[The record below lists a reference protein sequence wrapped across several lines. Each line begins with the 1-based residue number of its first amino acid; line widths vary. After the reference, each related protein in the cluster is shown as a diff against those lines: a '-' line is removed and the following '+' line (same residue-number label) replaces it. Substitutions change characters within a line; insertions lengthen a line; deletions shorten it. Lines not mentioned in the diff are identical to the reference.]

1 MSSRPCAG
9 ITGSN
14 QDVTPDL
21 FRGHRFLPA
30 PFFLVCLLRGRIY
43 TLTHSLRS
51 SVRFVNPSLSAKK
64 HERDS
69 RMGTL
74 IARKCKNRV
83 LRKPC
88 DWLVPSA
95 FANRG
100 YRIKLREDVFLG
112 CLLTDGIRKIAY
124 LIHVRVELL
133 HVKVGLEGRI
143 ERFGVHHHYCTR
155 RGSGRPLVDAHCR
168 AAVGGALAQTR
179 FERLSSVQASVATKC
194 LHFGMTERRRRRR

>member
-1 MSSRPCAG
+1 MGEESPCLQPQKGLPAPLRTGDTPVTPPLTRHPECHPGLVPGSPFLTRMSSRPCAG

-88 DWLVPSA
+88 D
-95 FANRG
+95 
-100 YRIKLREDVFLG
+100 Y
-112 CLLTDGIRKIAY
+112 
-124 LIHVRVELL
+124 
-133 HVKVGLEGRI
+133 
-143 ERFGVHHHYCTR
+143 
-155 RGSGRPLVDAHCR
+155 
-168 AAVGGALAQTR
+168 
-179 FERLSSVQASVATKC
+179 
-194 LHFGMTERRRRRR
+194 

>member
-1 MSSRPCAG
+1 MPGSPVLTRMSSRPCAG

-14 QDVTPDL
+14 QSVTPDL

-30 PFFLVCLLRGRIY
+30 PFFSMFASRGSGIRP
-43 TLTHSLRS
+43 
-51 SVRFVNPSLSAKK
+51 F
-64 HERDS
+64 
-69 RMGTL
+69 
-74 IARKCKNRV
+74 IAGKCKKRV

-143 ERFGVHHHYCTR
+143 ERFGVHH
-155 RGSGRPLVDAHCR
+155 
-168 AAVGGALAQTR
+168 QTR